1 MKRRTTLSALIL
13 VALSFASC
21 GNSSEQEKTDSVEL
35 TTSDD
40 QVEDSVDD
48 ELVADD
54 QPSLLSTSDSE
65 EWDQMLDEYEEY
77 VDSYISFYKKAMKGD
92 MSALA
97 SYPEML
103 EKAESLQ
110 KSIENAQSSDQLSI
124 KQITRVSEIQTK
136 MLRGIQ

>member
-21 GNSSEQEKTDSVEL
+21 GNSSEQEKTESVEL
-35 TTSDD
+35 TTTDN
-40 QVEDSVDD
+40 QMEDSVDED
-48 ELVADD
+48 LAPDD
-54 QPSLLSTSDSE
+54 QSSLLSAPDSE

-110 KSIENAQSSDQLSI
+110 KSIGNAHSSDQLSI
-124 KQITRVSEIQTK
+124 RQITRMSEIQTK
-136 MLRGIQ
+136 MLKGIQ